1 MVKDVVPNV
10 NKNVKG
16 LAFFRDTDRMEKLMG
31 FLVAYVNVRK
41 VHCDCY
47 FVNLLVNNP
56 GGSSYLNILVTP
68 SDITYGAMLLKNSA
82 AV

>member
-1 MVKDVVPNV
+1 
-10 NKNVKG
+10 
-16 LAFFRDTDRMEKLMG
+16 MEELMG
-31 FLVAYVNVRK
+31 FLVAYVNVSK

-56 GGSSYLNILVTP
+56 GGSSYLDIVNP
-68 SDITYGAMLLKNSA
+68 SDIAYGAMLLKNSA

>member
-1 MVKDVVPNV
+1 VVKDVVPNV

-56 GGSSYLNILVTP
+56 GGSSYLDIVTP
-68 SDITYGAMLLKNSA
+68 SDIAYGATLLKNS
-82 AV
+82 VVV